1 MTVTTEEMRAIERWS
16 SERGFSTLLMMEN
29 AGRAVYEVIAE
40 RFSSRT
46 TGRICVL
53 CGTGN
58 NGGDALAAARHLLLN
73 GYNVEVFLVGGQV
86 KGEDA
91 QLMLKLYEMLRP
103 AIRTPPRAEE
113 LKGCEVIVD
122 GIFGTGIKGEVR
134 EPYASVIQMMNESQA
149 FIVSV
154 DVPSGLDPDTG
165 AESNATVEADVTVTL
180 HDAKPGLLRSRKA
193 GELIV
198 KEIGIPLPRGIKPD
212 AGAQGQ

>member
-1 MTVTTEEMRAIERWS
+1 M
-16 SERGFSTLLMMEN
+16 
-29 AGRAVYEVIAE
+29 
-40 RFSSRT
+40 
-46 TGRICVL
+46 
-53 CGTGN
+53 
-58 NGGDALAAARHLLLN
+58 
-73 GYNVEVFLVGGQV
+73 GGQV

-180 HDAKPGLLRSRKA
+180 HDAKPGLLKSRKT
-193 GELIV
+193 GELII
-198 KEIGIPLPRGIKPD
+198 KEIGIPLLRGARPG
-212 AGAQGQ
+212 AGAQGL